1 MTTTPSTPS
10 SRNRIGL
17 GLNRPRP
24 SHLNTPFANTS
35 YSNGNSSSGLPHP
48 SSAQRPTSPLLS
60 PSTMLARKASLNQLT
75 QNSLASIPDGSMGYG
90 LGSPTRSTRNGDDGR
105 HRGRATPIA
114 GDVDVGDQVN
124 TPGGMHGTV
133 KFIGVVKGKAG
144 VFVGVELDHDMA
156 GRGKNDGAV
165 DGLVIL
171 FYVSSNCVLFHHS
184 YLLLLHISS
193 SYGINSGVKLRK
205 LTTSQCPLLHHRPPK
220 FRHLRPP
227 HPRNKTQFGLLL
239 KPSTHPDSP

>member
-1 MTTTPSTPS
+1 
-10 SRNRIGL
+10 
-17 GLNRPRP
+17 
-24 SHLNTPFANTS
+24 
-35 YSNGNSSSGLPHP
+35 
-48 SSAQRPTSPLLS
+48 
-60 PSTMLARKASLNQLT
+60 
-75 QNSLASIPDGSMGYG
+75 MGYG

-144 VFVGVELDHDMA
+144 VFVGVELDHGMA

-171 FYVSSNCVLFHHS
+171 LHVSYF
-184 YLLLLHISS
+184 
-193 SYGINSGVKLRK
+193 GLRIVYFSIIAIYSFCTFPAA
-205 LTTSQCPLLHHRPPK
+205 TTSI
-220 FRHLRPP
+220 
-227 HPRNKTQFGLLL
+227 
-239 KPSTHPDSP
+239 SM

>member
-1 MTTTPSTPS
+1 
-10 SRNRIGL
+10 
-17 GLNRPRP
+17 
-24 SHLNTPFANTS
+24 
-35 YSNGNSSSGLPHP
+35 
-48 SSAQRPTSPLLS
+48 
-60 PSTMLARKASLNQLT
+60 MLARKASLNQLT

-105 HRGRATPIA
+105 HHRGRATPIA

-165 DGLVIL
+165 DGLVIPFL
-171 FYVSSNCVLFHHS
+171 CFLLRSSNCVLFHHS
-184 YLLLLHISS
+184 YLLPFYTSLAAMASISM
-193 SYGINSGVKLRK
+193 
-205 LTTSQCPLLHHRPPK
+205 
-220 FRHLRPP
+220 
-227 HPRNKTQFGLLL
+227 
-239 KPSTHPDSP
+239 

>member
-1 MTTTPSTPS
+1 
-10 SRNRIGL
+10 
-17 GLNRPRP
+17 
-24 SHLNTPFANTS
+24 
-35 YSNGNSSSGLPHP
+35 
-48 SSAQRPTSPLLS
+48 
-60 PSTMLARKASLNQLT
+60 MLARKASLNQLT

-171 FYVSSNCVLFHHS
+171 FVFLQVVY
-184 YLLLLHISS
+184 ISIIAIYS
-193 SYGINSGVKLRK
+193 FY
-205 LTTSQCPLLHHRPPK
+205 TSPAAMASIPV
-220 FRHLRPP
+220 
-227 HPRNKTQFGLLL
+227 
-239 KPSTHPDSP
+239 